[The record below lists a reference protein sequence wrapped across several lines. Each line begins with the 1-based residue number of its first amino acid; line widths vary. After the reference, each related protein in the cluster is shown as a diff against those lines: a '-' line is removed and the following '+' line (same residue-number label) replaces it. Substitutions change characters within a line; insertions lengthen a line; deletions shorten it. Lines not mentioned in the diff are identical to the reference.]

1 LATFFTYENMR
12 KELRVKSNEDFQKI
26 ITCGKC
32 KTSRSFVM
40 YYYPAEQEHDRIGIS
55 VGKKIGNAVIRNKVK
70 RQVRMMIQQLC
81 SFKTGYDYIFIVRA
95 KYLQSDYQNN
105 KKDLSRLYNSVYN
118 R

>member
-1 LATFFTYENMR
+1 
-12 KELRVKSNEDFQKI
+12 
-26 ITCGKC
+26 
-32 KTSRSFVM
+32 
-40 YYYPAEQEHDRIGIS
+40 
-55 VGKKIGNAVIRNKVK
+55 
-70 RQVRMMIQQLC
+70 MMIQQLC